1 MDYVPVFDHSEY
13 HKPISRLSTNKILDM
28 HEIPVRDKKPPK
40 PTSTYIPYARGKENV
55 NTVNGPFDAERY
67 LIP

>member
-40 PTSTYIPYARGKENV
+40 PHIYIHSICQGKRKCKHSKW
-55 NTVNGPFDAERY
+55 TF
-67 LIP
+67 